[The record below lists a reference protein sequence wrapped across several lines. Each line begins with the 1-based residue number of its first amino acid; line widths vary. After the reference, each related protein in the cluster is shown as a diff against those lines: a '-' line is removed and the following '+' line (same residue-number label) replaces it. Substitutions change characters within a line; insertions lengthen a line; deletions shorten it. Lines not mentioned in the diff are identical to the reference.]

1 MSVITPN
8 ERYVRERYQN
18 RDGRPCDNRQI
29 LLQIGVPTVMGIT
42 GSMHRVFGV
51 TNTDGE
57 KIMLEQKKPTMS
69 MKTLGV
75 NDAPAGGNVAHL
87 EYLSNKSKVWINRMK
102 NGHLPSHIAWMAYK
116 LQLWASLRY
125 GIGTMRNNI

>member
-1 MSVITPN
+1 MLLVFVGLQMRCRHL
-8 ERYVRERYQN
+8 ELCGCRHFE
-18 RDGRPCDNRQI
+18 
-29 LLQIGVPTVMGIT
+29 LQI
-42 GSMHRVFGV
+42 

-57 KIMLEQKKPTMS
+57 KIMIEQKTPTMS

-116 LQLWASLRY
+116 LQL
-125 GIGTMRNNI
+125 